1 MARFALFGP
10 PLPSHL
16 FFAASVG
23 RELLRRG
30 HTVIQIGLRD
40 AQTAIEQQG
49 VPYAPIGERD
59 HPRGEVT
66 RFRDELAK
74 SKGIAGIRLAMDA
87 VTRMNTTVF
96 HELPGILDTFRA
108 DMLIAD
114 QAEPAAG
121 TVADHLSLRWVTICN
136 GLPIHRERS
145 VPPYFTNWDFR
156 PDWVGQLRNGLGYA
170 CFDRI
175 TSRIRRGVTSQRRQW
190 RLPKYTHVDEANSQW
205 LQISQLVKEF
215 DFPRTQLPE
224 YFYYT
229 GPFRR
234 ETYNGVEFPW
244 HRLTGRPVIYASLG
258 TLQNGLL
265 HVFRII
271 AEACKDLGHDLVLS
285 VGTETD
291 LDELGEL
298 PGSPVVVGFAPQMEI
313 LEISRVFITHAGLNS
328 VQEALLYGVPCVAIP
343 ITSDQGGVAA
353 RLSRLGAGES
363 LNVRRLTPEKVRAT
377 LRHILD
383 TPSYRSEAGRLQK
396 VVAASGGVSQAVDLI
411 EQALEV
417 RVRLWKAASV

>member
-1 MARFALFGP
+1 M
-10 PLPSHL
+10 
-16 FFAASVG
+16 
-23 RELLRRG
+23 
-30 HTVIQIGLRD
+30 
-40 AQTAIEQQG
+40 
-49 VPYAPIGERD
+49 
-59 HPRGEVT
+59 
-66 RFRDELAK
+66 
-74 SKGIAGIRLAMDA
+74 
-87 VTRMNTTVF
+87 
-96 HELPGILDTFRA
+96 
-108 DMLIAD
+108 
-114 QAEPAAG
+114 
-121 TVADHLSLRWVTICN
+121 
-136 GLPIHRERS
+136 
-145 VPPYFTNWDFR
+145 
-156 PDWVGQLRNGLGYA
+156 
-170 CFDRI
+170 
-175 TSRIRRGVTSQRRQW
+175 
-190 RLPKYTHVDEANSQW
+190 
-205 LQISQLVKEF
+205 
-215 DFPRTQLPE
+215 
-224 YFYYT
+224 
-229 GPFRR
+229 
-234 ETYNGVEFPW
+234 
-244 HRLTGRPVIYASLG
+244 IYASLG

-383 TPSYRSEAGRLQK
+383 TPSYRSEARRLQK